1 MSSLICDKC
10 NKIQPPANLDEF
22 ELFDLNKK
30 FSVDIQKIED
40 KYLKLQQLFHPDKFS
55 NFSEKEQ
62 KHSTLLSSL
71 INEAYEKLINPID
84 RANLL
89 LKLNGF
95 ETSSDNKSFDDK
107 SVLDEIMEI
116 QTKCIEAEDHETKE
130 LILTD
135 LNHKIKNIINEMTS
149 LFDEKKFDNFYKL
162 NIKLSYLEKIK
173 KNLKLK

>member
-62 KHSTLLSSL
+62 KNSTLLSSL

-95 ETSSDNKSFDDK
+95 ETSSDNKSFDDEN
-107 SVLDEIMEI
+107 VLDEIMEI
-116 QTKCIEAEDHETKE
+116 QTKCIEAEDHKTKE

-149 LFDEKKFDNFYKL
+149 FSDEKKFDNVYKL